1 MFAIMPLS
9 VDSGHA
15 IRSPVPCHTALFR
28 FPAMPIATVEDLRT
42 QLQWAIE
49 IEHSIIPPYLC
60 ALYSIKPGANREAVE
75 AITSV
80 FIEEMLHMTLAA
92 NVLNAVGGAPR
103 LDEPGFLPHYP
114 QHLPHSRGL
123 FLIPLARFSKPTIET
138 FMRIENPEA
147 SDALPEADRYDTQ
160 GQFYLS
166 IEDGL
171 KRLCAEHGE
180 QTIFCGHPGRQVT
193 SGSLDYTGSGR
204 VIPVYDL
211 ASALEAIDQIEE
223 QGEGLTPQ
231 DVWDGDRDMFHP
243 EADEVAHYFR
253 YQELLLGRLY
263 QRGDTPKSG
272 PTGRAFTIDWDA
284 VHPMRD
290 NPRTADHAPGS
301 PVRAKMDAF
310 NRQYSDMLRAL
321 HRVFN
326 GEPAGMSGVV
336 SAMRDLRTLA
346 EELMTTPS
354 GDGVTTAG
362 PSFEWVPPAA
372 ADDHPATAKTFS
384 ITVRKDGPYVVEGGV
399 PLTRKSIVYSE
410 WHEPMSFR
418 KDAELGARP
427 TYRLCRCGRS
437 SKKPYCD
444 NTHARTGFDGTEH
457 APIEPS
463 DTRRARVE
471 AARITVTDD
480 QMLCSRAGFC
490 GNRVEKIWNQL
501 ERADDSRVRFDVIQR
516 IERCPSGRL
525 GYDLGDGP
533 IEPDL
538 PAAIAV
544 TRNGPYWVTGGIRVT
559 MSDGRT
565 LEVRNRVELC
575 RCGHSSIKPL
585 CDGTHKDVKFTDE

>member
-1 MFAIMPLS
+1 
-9 VDSGHA
+9 
-15 IRSPVPCHTALFR
+15 
-28 FPAMPIATVEDLRT
+28 MPITTVEDLRT
-42 QLQWAIE
+42 HLQWAIE

-60 ALYSIKPGANREAVE
+60 ALYSIKPGTNREAVE

-103 LDEPGFLPHYP
+103 LDAPDFLPRYP
-114 QHLPHSRGL
+114 MNLPHSRGL
-123 FLIPLARFSKPTIET
+123 FWIPLARFSKSTIET

-147 SDALPEADRYDTQ
+147 PDALPEADRYDTQ
-160 GQFYLS
+160 GQFYLA
-166 IEDGL
+166 IEEAL
-171 KRLCAEHGE
+171 KQLCAEHGE
-180 QTIFCGHPGRQVT
+180 DKVFCGNRARQVT
-193 SGSLDYTGSGR
+193 PESLNYIGSGR

-211 ASALEAIDQIEE
+211 ASALDAIDQIEE
-223 QGEGLTPQ
+223 QGEGLTPK

-243 EADEVAHYFR
+243 EVEEVAHYFR
-253 YQELLLGRLY
+253 YQEILLGRLY

-272 PTGRAFTIDWDA
+272 PTGGVFTIDWDA
-284 VHPMRD
+284 VHPVRD
-290 NPRTADHAPGS
+290 NPRTAEYPPGS
-301 PVRAKMDAF
+301 PVRQKMETF

-326 GEPAGMSGVV
+326 GEPAGMFAAVSG
-336 SAMRDLRTLA
+336 MRDLKSLA
-346 EELMTTPS
+346 EELMTMPS
-354 GDGVTTAG
+354 GDGQTTAG
-362 PSFEWVPPAA
+362 PSFEWVPTAPAVAQADA
-372 ADDHPATAKTFS
+372 ARAFS

-418 KDAELGARP
+418 KNAELGARP
-427 TYRLCRCGRS
+427 TYRLCRCGHS
-437 SKKPYCD
+437 QKKPYCD
-444 NTHARTGFDGTEH
+444 NTHVRVQFDGTEN
-457 APIEPS
+457 APTEPS
-463 DTRRARVE
+463 ESRRVRVE

-480 QMLCSRAGFC
+480 QLLCTRAGFC

-516 IERCPSGRL
+516 VERCPSGRL

-544 TRNGPYWVTGGIRVT
+544 TGNGPYWVTGGITVT

-565 LEVRNRVELC
+565 LETRNRVELC

-585 CDGTHKDVKFTDE
+585 CDGTHRDVKFRDE